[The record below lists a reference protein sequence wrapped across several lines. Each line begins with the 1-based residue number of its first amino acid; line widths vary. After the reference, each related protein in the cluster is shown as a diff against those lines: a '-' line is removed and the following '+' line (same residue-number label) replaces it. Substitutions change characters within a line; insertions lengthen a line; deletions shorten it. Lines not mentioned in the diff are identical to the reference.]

1 VIKIIADSGCDF
13 TSEMLEKKVAR
24 VPLTLQLGDNIY
36 EDSDSLNIDA
46 YLKLLRDTPKG
57 RKTAAPS
64 PEKFLEEYKDGD
76 EIFVV
81 TLSRHISGSYA
92 SAVTAKNMYL
102 EDIGDKFIHI
112 IDSKSASAGEVII
125 INELFRL
132 IDKGLSAEEIK
143 PLIEDF
149 VADSHTYFT
158 FENFDTIV
166 DAGRMNGYV
175 AKLASMLNIMP
186 ICAGVDG
193 KMELLT
199 QARGRKKAYAKIAE
213 LIAETG
219 IDTASRTLVITHVAY
234 EDEAQ
239 KLEAYLKEKFNFRDS
254 VIAPPTG
261 LVCTY
266 ADYHGLIVA
275 F

>member
-1 VIKIIADSGCDF
+1 
-13 TSEMLEKKVAR
+13 
-24 VPLTLQLGDNIY
+24 
-36 EDSDSLNIDA
+36 
-46 YLKLLRDTPKG
+46 
-57 RKTAAPS
+57 
-64 PEKFLEEYKDGD
+64 
-76 EIFVV
+76 
-81 TLSRHISGSYA
+81 
-92 SAVTAKNMYL
+92 
-102 EDIGDKFIHI
+102 
-112 IDSKSASAGEVII
+112 
-125 INELFRL
+125 
-132 IDKGLSAEEIK
+132 
-143 PLIEDF
+143 
-149 VADSHTYFT
+149 
-158 FENFDTIV
+158 
-166 DAGRMNGYV
+166 MNGYV